1 LKADVKSSGTDY
13 GKISMSIP
21 MMVFHRNK
29 IEVPR
34 CRFSKYAQS
43 ISPHVRLGGPAA
55 KLQDVLVP
63 LCVITCFVEAM

>member
-1 LKADVKSSGTDY
+1 
-13 GKISMSIP
+13 